1 MTAEPPTKFHLK
13 FLSSTEGR
21 TGSSES
27 TLVKVPHCWKSRV
40 AAHFFKNKVM
50 IIVFLKWANDTM
62 LLMVMEMRMSD
73 WTDFVGVISVCFN
86 VQVPSVLFCL
96 IWYEVIWMFIIVNVN
111 QSKRFE
117 FLIKIWTDSKMILFS
132 ASVRFGFPYNSISS
146 LSGRKFL
153 KELNKTKR
161 WIVCLWHLRKLTD
174 KQCGPRSDC
183 SCRSSLIWVHNVCL
197 YAFVK

>member
-96 IWYEVIWMFIIVNVN
+96 IWYEVNFKWYSIWMFIIVNVN

-153 KELNKTKR
+153 MKQVVRQINKYTTSVVRAIFSVRRVEMLKHDAL
-161 WIVCLWHLRKLTD
+161 C
-174 KQCGPRSDC
+174 
-183 SCRSSLIWVHNVCL
+183 
-197 YAFVK
+197 